1 MINVKKFYIITNPL
15 KDKEFEI
22 TDNICR
28 YLREQG
34 RECAADRDMAEAEKK
49 GKAAD
54 IPNDCDCVLVL
65 GGDGTLI
72 RAAREVVWLGIPLL
86 GINLGTL
93 GFLTETD
100 LANVTGALEK
110 LMRDEYEIEERM
122 MLYGRIVS
130 MDGKEQGHLSLNDIV
145 ISRSGFLRVVNF
157 KIYVNGEYLH
167 SYNAD
172 GVIVSTP
179 TGSTGYSLSA
189 GGPVVEPS
197 ASMILLTP
205 ICPHSLN
212 TRSIILSSRDQ
223 VEIEIGPGRKREKE
237 AAAAVFDG
245 DIEVLMETGDRILI
259 HKAERKTKI
268 VKISKISFLEV
279 LRRKMGESNE

>member
-1 MINVKKFYIITNPL
+1 MKKFYIITNPL
-15 KDKEFEI
+15 KDKDFKI
-22 TDNICR
+22 TDSICR

-34 RECAADRDMAEAEKK
+34 RECAADRDFTDSEEPD
-49 GKAAD
+49 KAAD
-54 IPNDCDCVLVL
+54 IPEDCDCVLVL

-72 RAAREVVWLGIPLL
+72 RAAREVVRKGLPLL

-100 LANVTGALEK
+100 TANATEVLER
-110 LMRDEYEIEERM
+110 LMKEEYEIEERM
-122 MLYGRIVS
+122 MLYGRMLSKGGEVS
-130 MDGKEQGHLSLNDIV
+130 GNLALNDIV
-145 ISRSGFLRVVNF
+145 ISRSGSLRVVNF

-197 ASMILLTP
+197 ASMIILTP

-212 TRSIILSSRDQ
+212 TRSIILSSKDQ

-237 AAAAVFDG
+237 EAAAVFDG

-279 LRRKMGESNE
+279 LRRKMGESND

>member
-1 MINVKKFYIITNPL
+1 MKKFYIITNPL
-15 KDKEFEI
+15 KDKDFKI
-22 TDNICR
+22 TDSICR

-34 RECAADRDMAEAEKK
+34 RECAADRDFTDSKEPD
-49 GKAAD
+49 KAAD
-54 IPNDCDCVLVL
+54 IPEDCDCVLVL

-72 RAAREVVWLGIPLL
+72 RAAREVVRKGLPLL

-100 LANVTGALEK
+100 TANATEVLER
-110 LMRDEYEIEERM
+110 LMKEEYEIEERM
-122 MLYGRIVS
+122 MLYGRMLSKGGEVS
-130 MDGKEQGHLSLNDIV
+130 GNLALNDIV
-145 ISRSGFLRVVNF
+145 ISRSGSLRVVNF

-197 ASMILLTP
+197 ASMIILTP

-212 TRSIILSSRDQ
+212 TRSIILSSKDQ

-237 AAAAVFDG
+237 EAAAVFDG

-279 LRRKMGESNE
+279 LRRKMGESND

>member
-1 MINVKKFYIITNPL
+1 MKKFYIITNPL
-15 KDKEFEI
+15 KDKDFKI
-22 TDNICR
+22 TDSICR

-34 RECAADRDMAEAEKK
+34 RECAADRDFTDSEEPDKT
-49 GKAAD
+49 AD
-54 IPNDCDCVLVL
+54 IPEDCDCVLVL

-72 RAAREVVWLGIPLL
+72 RAAREVVRKGLPLL

-100 LANVTGALEK
+100 TANATEALERLIK
-110 LMRDEYEIEERM
+110 EEYEIEERM
-122 MLYGRIVS
+122 MLYGRMLSKGGEVS
-130 MDGKEQGHLSLNDIV
+130 GNLALNDIV
-145 ISRSGFLRVVNF
+145 ISRSGSLRVVNF

-197 ASMILLTP
+197 ASMIILTP

-212 TRSIILSSRDQ
+212 TRSIILSSKDQ

-268 VKISKISFLEV
+268 VKISKVSFLEV
-279 LRRKMGESNE
+279 LRRKMGESND